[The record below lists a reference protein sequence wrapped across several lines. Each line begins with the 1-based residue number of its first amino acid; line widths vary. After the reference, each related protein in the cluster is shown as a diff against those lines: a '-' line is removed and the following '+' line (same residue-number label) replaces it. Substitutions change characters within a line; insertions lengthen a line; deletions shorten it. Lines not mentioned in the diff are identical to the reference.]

1 MKKAYRLKNRG
12 SFSYIYRKGASL
24 STPLMVLLHVPS
36 HSLRMGVSVSKKI
49 GKSVVRNKVKRR
61 INESFC
67 RIAPHITGQY
77 NYIAVAREP
86 IAKASFSDILKS
98 MEYLLKKVGHIPN
111 NLELKTL
118 LSCEKGHPEKEV
130 KDTKHVATGKVDP

>member
-12 SFSYIYRKGASL
+12 SFTYIYRKGTSL
-24 STPLMVLLHVPS
+24 STSILVLLHVPS

-67 RIAPHITGQY
+67 RLAPHITGQY

-86 IAKASFSDILKS
+86 IAKATFLDILKS
-98 MEYLLKKVGHIPN
+98 MEYLLKKSGTHTKQSRVKNIAVLHKR
-111 NLELKTL
+111 ESRKQR
-118 LSCEKGHPEKEV
+118 KGYQRCRNRQ
-130 KDTKHVATGKVDP
+130 G

>member
-12 SFSYIYRKGASL
+12 SFTYIYRKGTSL
-24 STPLMVLLHVPS
+24 STSILVLLHVPS

-67 RIAPHITGQY
+67 RLAPHITGQY

-86 IAKASFSDILKS
+86 IAKATFLDILKS
-98 MEYLLKKVGHIPN
+98 MEYLLKKAGHIPN
-111 NLELKTL
+111 DLELKTL
-118 LSCEKGHPEKEV
+118 LCCTKGNPEDKE
-130 KDTKHVATGKVDP
+130 KDTKDVATGKVDP